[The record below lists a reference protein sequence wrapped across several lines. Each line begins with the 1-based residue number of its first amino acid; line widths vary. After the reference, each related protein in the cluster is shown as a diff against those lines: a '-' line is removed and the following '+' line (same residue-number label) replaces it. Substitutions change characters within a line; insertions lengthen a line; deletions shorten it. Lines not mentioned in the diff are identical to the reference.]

1 MFKKGMYVQ
10 NKKNDEEEEEEKKFL
25 LADNVLRD

>member
-10 NKKNDEEEEEEKKFL
+10 NKKNDEEEEEKKFL

>member
-1 MFKKGMYVQ
+1 MFKKGMDVQ
-10 NKKNDEEEEEEKKFL
+10 KKKNEEEEEEEKKFL